1 MKQMFTSND
10 MFQQSLAY
18 RGTGGVSAENRAY
31 GFLPAF
37 LDRDSGRIYPS
48 CDANGMPAAGH
59 QFDGL
64 PEEWIVGRDL
74 AGRPCAVKASVVV
87 GFVRDGYFFTREQAA
102 QLIQWELDKVGFTL
116 SKEYASALLAD

>member
-1 MKQMFTSND
+1 MKQILTSDD
-10 MFQQSLAY
+10 MTQESLAY

-37 LDRDSGRIYPS
+37 LDREDGRIHLS
-48 CDANGMPAAGH
+48 CHADGKPAPVH

-64 PEEWIVGRDL
+64 PPEWVVDRDQD
-74 AGRPCAVKASVVV
+74 GKPSAVKASVVV

-102 QLIQWELDKVGFTL
+102 QLIQWELDKLT
-116 SKEYASALLAD
+116 A